1 MSQNDSENRCETIS
15 ALLDNEADDLELRR
29 FLKSCEQDP
38 TLLEAWGRYSLVQSA
53 LHESVKPVNAS
64 LSQRIAEQ
72 IEQEAPLSVT
82 VAPAQSSWKEGFS
95 KMAIAA
101 SVAAVF
107 LVAVQLNLDSGSDTS
122 AIPAIADQSAENI
135 ESLATPSLA
144 ATTRLGEA
152 NVEVPVVVVVDGGIV
167 RQYIESLT
175 LDDEEPVRIEHIQDS
190 PLYRLVN
197 DLQAKP

>member
-1 MSQNDSENRCETIS
+1 MGQIDSENISETIS
-15 ALLDNEADDLELRR
+15 ALLDNEADNLELRR

-38 TLLEAWGRYSLVQSA
+38 TLLETWERYSLVQSA
-53 LHESVKPVNAS
+53 LHESAKPVNAS

-72 IEQEAPLSVT
+72 IELQAPLSATLASV
-82 VAPAQSSWKEGFS
+82 QSSWKDGFT

-107 LVAVQLNLDSGSDTS
+107 LFAVQLNLDSGAGTS
-122 AIPAIADQSAENI
+122 AIPAIADQSAKNI
-135 ESLATPSLA
+135 ESPATLSRPATALLA
-144 ATTRLGEA
+144 EA
-152 NVEVPVVVVVDGGIV
+152 GVEVPVVVDGGIV

-175 LDDEEPVRIEHIQDS
+175 INDEEPVRIEHIQDS

-197 DLQAKP
+197 ELQAKP

>member
-1 MSQNDSENRCETIS
+1 MSQIDSENISEIIS
-15 ALLDNEADDLELRR
+15 ALLDNEADNLELRR
-29 FLKSCEQDP
+29 FLKSCEQNP
-38 TLLEAWGRYSLVQSA
+38 TLLRAWERYSLVQAA
-53 LHESVKPVNAS
+53 LHESAKPVNAS

-72 IEQEAPLSVT
+72 IELQAPLPAT
-82 VAPAQSSWKEGFS
+82 LAPVQSSWKDGFT

-107 LVAVQLNLDSGSDTS
+107 LVAVQLNLDSGLGTS
-122 AIPAIADQSAENI
+122 SIPTLADQSAENS
-135 ESLATPSLA
+135 ESPVTLSLA
-144 ATTRLGEA
+144 ATTPG
-152 NVEVPVVVVVDGGIV
+152 VEVPVLVDGGIV

-197 DLQAKP
+197 ELQAKP

>member
-1 MSQNDSENRCETIS
+1 MSQNDSENSGETIS

-38 TLLEAWGRYSLVQSA
+38 ALLETWERYSLVQSA
-53 LHESVKPVNAS
+53 LHESAQPVNAS
-64 LSQRIAEQ
+64 LSQRIAAQ
-72 IEQEAPLSVT
+72 IEQEAPLSAAP
-82 VAPAQSSWKEGFS
+82 VAPTQPSWKEGIA

-107 LVAVQLNLDSGSDTS
+107 LVAVQVNLDSSPGTS
-122 AIPAIADQSAENI
+122 ADPVIADQSAENI
-135 ESLATPSLA
+135 EAPVISSLA
-144 ATTRLGEA
+144 ATTLLAEA
-152 NVEVPVVVVVDGGIV
+152 SLNAPVVVDGGIV

-197 DLQAKP
+197 ELQAKP

>member
-1 MSQNDSENRCETIS
+1 MSQIDSENISEIIS
-15 ALLDNEADDLELRR
+15 ALLDNEADNLELRR

-38 TLLEAWGRYSLVQSA
+38 TLLETWERYSLVQSA
-53 LHESVKPVNAS
+53 LHESAKPVNAS

-72 IEQEAPLSVT
+72 IEFQAPLSAT
-82 VAPAQSSWKEGFS
+82 LAPVQSSWKDGLT

-107 LVAVQLNLDSGSDTS
+107 LVAVQLHLDSDAGSS
-122 AIPAIADQSAENI
+122 AIPAIADQSANNI
-135 ESLATPSLA
+135 ESPATLFLP
-144 ATTRLGEA
+144 ATALMAEA
-152 NVEVPVVVVVDGGIV
+152 GVEVPVVVDGGIV

-197 DLQAKP
+197 ELQEKP

>member
-1 MSQNDSENRCETIS
+1 MSQNDSENSGETIS

-38 TLLEAWGRYSLVQSA
+38 ALLETWERYSLVQSA
-53 LHESVKPVNAS
+53 LHESAQPVNAS
-64 LSQRIAEQ
+64 LSQRIAAQ
-72 IEQEAPLSVT
+72 IEQEAPLSAAP
-82 VAPAQSSWKEGFS
+82 VAPTQSSWKEGIA

-107 LVAVQLNLDSGSDTS
+107 LVAVQVNLDSSPGTS
-122 AIPAIADQSAENI
+122 AVPVIADQSAENI
-135 ESLATPSLA
+135 EAPVISSLA
-144 ATTRLGEA
+144 ATTLLAEA
-152 NVEVPVVVVVDGGIV
+152 SLNAPVVVDGGIV

-197 DLQAKP
+197 ELQAKP

>member
-1 MSQNDSENRCETIS
+1 MSQNDSENLSETIS

-38 TLLEAWGRYSLVQSA
+38 TLQATWERYSLVQSA
-53 LHESVKPVNAS
+53 LHASAQPVSAG

-72 IEQEAPLSVT
+72 IELQEPLSVT
-82 VAPAQSSWKEGFS
+82 VAPAQSSWKEGFT

-107 LVAVQLNLDSGSDTS
+107 LVAVQLNLDSGLGTS
-122 AIPAIADQSAENI
+122 SIPTLADQSAENS
-135 ESLATPSLA
+135 ESPVTLSLA
-144 ATTRLGEA
+144 ATTPG
-152 NVEVPVVVVVDGGIV
+152 VEVPVLVDGGIV

-190 PLYRLVN
+190 PLYRLVIE
-197 DLQAKP
+197 LQAKP

>member
-1 MSQNDSENRCETIS
+1 MSQIDSENSSETIS

-38 TLLEAWGRYSLVQSA
+38 TLLETWERYSLVQSA
-53 LHESVKPVNAS
+53 LHESAKPVNVS

-82 VAPAQSSWKEGFS
+82 AAPVQSPWKEGFS
-95 KMAIAA
+95 KMAIAT

-107 LVAVQLNLDSGSDTS
+107 LVSVQLILDSSSGTS
-122 AIPAIADQSAENI
+122 AIPAIADQSDENI
-135 ESLATPSLA
+135 ESPAALPLA
-144 ATTRLGEA
+144 ATTLLAEA
-152 NVEVPVVVVVDGGIV
+152 GVEVPVVVDGGIV

-197 DLQAKP
+197 ELQEKP

>member
-1 MSQNDSENRCETIS
+1 MSQIDSENSSETIS

-38 TLLEAWGRYSLVQSA
+38 TLLETWERYSLVQSA
-53 LHESVKPVNAS
+53 LHESAKPVNVS

-82 VAPAQSSWKEGFS
+82 AAPVQSSWKEGFS

-107 LVAVQLNLDSGSDTS
+107 LVSVQLILDSSSGTS
-122 AIPAIADQSAENI
+122 AIPAIADQSDENI
-135 ESLATPSLA
+135 ESPAALPLA
-144 ATTRLGEA
+144 ATTLLAEA
-152 NVEVPVVVVVDGGIV
+152 GVEVPVVVDGGIV

-175 LDDEEPVRIEHIQDS
+175 LDDEEPVLIEHIQDS

-197 DLQAKP
+197 ELQEKP

>member
-1 MSQNDSENRCETIS
+1 MSQIDSENSSETIS

-38 TLLEAWGRYSLVQSA
+38 ALLETWERYSLVQSA
-53 LHESVKPVNAS
+53 LHESVQPTSAS
-64 LSQRIAEQ
+64 LSQRIAAQ
-72 IEQEAPLSVT
+72 LEQEAPLST
-82 VAPAQSSWKEGFS
+82 TAVAPAQSSWKEGFT

-107 LVAVQLNLDSGSDTS
+107 LVAVQVNLDSGSGTS

-135 ESLATPSLA
+135 ESPAAQSLA
-144 ATTRLGEA
+144 ATTLLAEA
-152 NVEVPVVVVVDGGIV
+152 SVDSPVVVDGGIV

-175 LDDEEPVRIEHIQDS
+175 IDDEEPVRIEHIQDS

>member
-1 MSQNDSENRCETIS
+1 MSQNDSENLSETIS

-38 TLLEAWGRYSLVQSA
+38 TLQATWERYSLVQSA
-53 LHESVKPVNAS
+53 LHASAQPVSAG

-72 IEQEAPLSVT
+72 IELQEPLSVT
-82 VAPAQSSWKEGFS
+82 VAPAQSSWKEGFT

-107 LVAVQLNLDSGSDTS
+107 LVAVQLNLDSGLGTS
-122 AIPAIADQSAENI
+122 SIPTLADQSAENS
-135 ESLATPSLA
+135 ESPVTLSLA
-144 ATTRLGEA
+144 ATTPG
-152 NVEVPVVVVVDGGIV
+152 VEVPVLVDGGIV

-197 DLQAKP
+197 ELQVKP

>member
-1 MSQNDSENRCETIS
+1 MSQNDSENMRETVS

-38 TLLEAWGRYSLVQSA
+38 TLLATWERYSLAQSA
-53 LHESVKPVNAS
+53 LHEAAQPVNAS
-64 LSQRIAEQ
+64 LSQRIAAQ

-82 VAPAQSSWKEGFS
+82 AVASPQSFWKEGLT
-95 KMAIAA
+95 KLAIAA

-107 LVAVQLNLDSGSDTS
+107 LVAVQVNLDSDSGTS
-122 AIPAIADQSAENI
+122 AIPAIADQSTENK
-135 ESLATPSLA
+135 ESPAIASLA
-144 ATTRLGEA
+144 ATTLLAEA
-152 NVEVPVVVVVDGGIV
+152 SGAVPVVVDGGIV

-175 LDDEEPVRIEHIQDS
+175 LGDEEPVRIEHIQDS

-197 DLQAKP
+197 DLQTKP

>member
-1 MSQNDSENRCETIS
+1 MSQIDPANMKETVS

-38 TLLEAWGRYSLVQSA
+38 TLLETWERYSLAQSV
-53 LHESVKPVNAS
+53 LHEAAQPVNAN
-64 LSQRIAEQ
+64 LSQRIAAQ
-72 IEQEAPLSVT
+72 IEQEAPLAAT
-82 VAPAQSSWKEGFS
+82 AVAPTQSAFREGLT

-107 LVAVQLNLDSGSDTS
+107 LVAVQVSLDSGSGTS
-122 AIPAIADQSAENI
+122 AIPAIADQAVENS
-135 ESLATPSLA
+135 ESPTTETLA
-144 ATTRLGEA
+144 ATTLLAESNGNA
-152 NVEVPVVVVVDGGIV
+152 PIVVDGGIV

-197 DLQAKP
+197 ALQEKP

>member
-1 MSQNDSENRCETIS
+1 MSQIDPENSSETIS
-15 ALLDNEADDLELRR
+15 ALLDNEADNLELRR

-38 TLLEAWGRYSLVQSA
+38 TLLETWERYSLVQAA
-53 LHESVKPVNAS
+53 LHESAKPVNVS
-64 LSQRIAEQ
+64 LSLRIAERIDLQ
-72 IEQEAPLSVT
+72 APLSAT
-82 VAPAQSSWKEGFS
+82 LASAQPSWKDGFT

-107 LVAVQLNLDSGSDTS
+107 LVAVQLNLDSGAGTS
-122 AIPAIADQSAENI
+122 AIPAIADQSDENI
-135 ESLATPSLA
+135 ESPAALPFT
-144 ATTRLGEA
+144 ATTLLAEA
-152 NVEVPVVVVVDGGIV
+152 GVEVPVVVDGGIV

-197 DLQAKP
+197 ELQEKP

>member
-1 MSQNDSENRCETIS
+1 MSQNDSENSSETIS

-38 TLLEAWGRYSLVQSA
+38 ALLATWERYSLVQSA
-53 LHESVKPVNAS
+53 LHESARPVSAS
-64 LSQRIAEQ
+64 LSQRIAAQ

-82 VAPAQSSWKEGFS
+82 VAPAQSSWKEGFT

-107 LVAVQLNLDSGSDTS
+107 LVAVQFNLDSGPGTS
-122 AIPAIADQSAENI
+122 AIPAIADQSAESI
-135 ESLATPSLA
+135 ESPATLSLA
-144 ATTRLGEA
+144 ATTLLAEA
-152 NVEVPVVVVVDGGIV
+152 GVEVPVVVDGGIV

-197 DLQAKP
+197 ELQAKP

>member
-1 MSQNDSENRCETIS
+1 MSQIDSENISETIS
-15 ALLDNEADDLELRR
+15 ALLDNEADNLELRR

-38 TLLEAWGRYSLVQSA
+38 TLLETWERYSLVQAA
-53 LHESVKPVNAS
+53 LHESAKPVNES

-72 IEQEAPLSVT
+72 IELQAPLSAIL
-82 VAPAQSSWKEGFS
+82 APVQSSWKDGLT

-107 LVAVQLNLDSGSDTS
+107 LVAVQLNLDSDAGSS
-122 AIPAIADQSAENI
+122 AIPAIADQSAKNI
-135 ESLATPSLA
+135 ESPATLFMPATALLA
-144 ATTRLGEA
+144 EA
-152 NVEVPVVVVVDGGIV
+152 GVEVPVVIDGGIV

-175 LDDEEPVRIEHIQDS
+175 IDDEEPVRIEHIQDS

-197 DLQAKP
+197 ELQAKP